1 MKENVS
7 GCFFS
12 EHSVVLCRHLLHQL
26 KHIVA
31 ALTQIYVNF
40 CRLQYV
46 IIGSLYEKVMA
57 RCNRVSS
64 DIFLCRINRGQR
76 KYWIYWR
83 KLYYRFDFGAQL

>member
-1 MKENVS
+1 MFTVL
-7 GCFFS
+7 FS
-12 EHSVVLCRHLLHQL
+12 L
-26 KHIVA
+26 HIVA
-31 ALTQIYVNF
+31 ALTPIYVNF

-46 IIGSLYEKVMA
+46 IIGSLYEKVMV

-83 KLYYRFDFGAQL
+83 KLCYRFDIGAQL